1 MEPARWG
8 CSSALARL
16 AAAGAVRLATSLATA
31 LAVALAISLAVAGPA
46 RAGVVEP
53 PRADMI
59 VSDQSF
65 APAADDPR
73 WREVALTHIE
83 QAPVVWYRV
92 RFDADLTESFWMV
105 YLPFLYGGGQVSVNG
120 FPVAN
125 VTQATP
131 DLYVRWER
139 PFLLP
144 LPAGTLRAK
153 DNTLLIRLV
162 PAHAST
168 AAMMPQL
175 ALGPQ
180 AALQPMFDRRLFM
193 VRTVPVVTLV
203 SGLVVGALVLLIWYR
218 RRQEVLYGWFGLAAI
233 FWALRTTTFVFDSL
247 PAGAWA
253 LWRLLYFMSTGGF
266 IVVLAMFTLG
276 LAGWSRPLVTRLLL
290 GYWALGPVAFFV
302 GGHAFTSTYW
312 VAGLIPVGMG
322 LAMVAFVAAWR
333 RRSGETLAIAAAL
346 ALAFV
351 AGLHDYLVAD
361 SAAIVNAL
369 LPNWSDHRLFL
380 LHHAANVLLL
390 VMGILLAAR
399 FVRTLG
405 EVEAANRTLEARVQ
419 ERERQIS
426 ASYERIA
433 VLQREQ
439 AATDERQRIMQ
450 DLHDGLGSQLFTS
463 LSRAERGALDATAMS
478 DTLRSAIDQ
487 MRVALEALASEEQDF
502 GTAFGNFRFRWD
514 ARLRDCGL
522 KPVWQIDVDDAF
534 PAIAPH
540 DALQLLHIVQEA
552 LTNVVKHAR
561 ASTVTVR
568 MHHADGVL
576 SVDVLDDGVGGA
588 AAKPAGGSG
597 RGQSNM
603 AKRAQRLAGALEAD
617 FGAHGGRV
625 SLRMPLAGMPPGGLP
640 TPEPGPG
647 PGPVLP

>member
-1 MEPARWG
+1 MKPIRWAF
-8 CSSALARL
+8 CSAKARL
-16 AAAGAVRLATSLATA
+16 YAALTAALRAVPMTALLIAAA
-31 LAVALAISLAVAGPA
+31 AVASTAQ
-46 RAGVVEP
+46 AGVVQP
-53 PRADMI
+53 QRADLI

-65 APAADDPR
+65 APAVNDPR

-83 QAPVVWYRV
+83 RAPVVWYRV
-92 RFDADLTESFWMV
+92 QFDADLTESFWMV

-125 VTQATP
+125 VTQSTP
-131 DLYVRWER
+131 DLHVRWER

-168 AAMMPQL
+168 AAMMPRL

-193 VRTVPVVTLV
+193 VRTVPVVTVV

-233 FWALRTTTFVFDSL
+233 FWALRTTTFVFDAL
-247 PAGAWA
+247 AAGAWE

-266 IVVLAMFTLG
+266 IVVLAMFTLT
-276 LAGWSRPLVTRLLL
+276 LAGWSRPLITRLLL
-290 GYWALGPVAFFV
+290 GYWALGPVAYFV
-302 GGHAFTSTYW
+302 GGHAFTSKYW
-312 VAGLIPVGMG
+312 VAGLIPVGLG
-322 LAMVAFVAAWR
+322 LAAVAFVAAWR
-333 RRSGETLAIAAAL
+333 RRSGETLAIAGAL
-346 ALAFV
+346 ALAFG
-351 AGLHDYLVAD
+351 AGLHDYLVAGS
-361 SAAIVNAL
+361 SAFLNAL
-369 LPNWSDHRLFL
+369 LPNWPDHRLFM

-390 VMGILLAAR
+390 VMGTLLAVR

-405 EVEAANRTLEARVQ
+405 EVEAANRTLEARVK

-522 KPVWQIDVDDAF
+522 KPVWQIDMDDAT

-568 MHHADGVL
+568 MQHARGVL
-576 SVDVLDDGVGGA
+576 SVDVLDNGVGGA
-588 AAKPAGGSG
+588 AAKPAGSGG

-603 AKRAQRLAGALEAD
+603 AKRAQRLQGTLEAD
-617 FGAHGGRV
+617 FGPHGGRV
-625 SLRMPLAGMPPGGLP
+625 SLRMPLAEQAPDSPPASG
-640 TPEPGPG
+640 PEPA
-647 PGPVLP
+647 LP

>member
-1 MEPARWG
+1 MRPTRWG
-8 CSSALARL
+8 CSSVLAWRV
-16 AAAGAVRLATSLATA
+16 AAWVTRRGSMLATA
-31 LAVALAISLAVAGPA
+31 LALALGMGLLGVAGPA

-53 PRADMI
+53 LRADMI
-59 VSDQSF
+59 VSDQAA

-73 WREVALTHIE
+73 WREVTLTHIE

-92 RFDADLTESFWMV
+92 RFDADLTEAFWMV
-105 YLPFLYGGGQVSVNG
+105 YLPFFYGGGQVSVNG
-120 FPVAN
+120 VPVAN

-131 DLYVRWER
+131 ELHVRWER

-144 LPAGTLRAK
+144 LPAGTLRAQ
-153 DNTLLIRLV
+153 DNQLLVRLV
-162 PAHAST
+162 PAHDSAAS
-168 AAMMPQL
+168 MMPRL

-180 AALQPMFDRRLFM
+180 AALQPKFDRRLFL

-203 SGLVVGALVLLIWYR
+203 AGLVVGALVLLIWYR

-233 FWALRTTTFVFDSL
+233 FWALRTTTFVFDAL
-247 PAGAWA
+247 PAGVWQ

-266 IVVLAMFTLG
+266 IVVLAMFTLS
-276 LAGWSRPLVTRLLL
+276 LAGWSRPIVTRVLL
-290 GYWALGPVAFFV
+290 GYWALGPVAYFV
-302 GGHAFTSTYW
+302 GGHAFTASYW
-312 VAGLIPVGMG
+312 VAGLIPVGLG
-322 LAMVAFVAAWR
+322 LAVVAFVAAWR
-333 RRSGETLAIAAAL
+333 LRSGETLAIAAAL
-346 ALAFV
+346 ALAFG
-351 AGLHDYLVAD
+351 AGLHDYVVAGGSD
-361 SAAIVNAL
+361 FLDVL
-369 LPNWSDHRLFL
+369 PPNWADHRLFL
-380 LHHAANVLLL
+380 LHHAANLLLMVMGVLLA
-390 VMGILLAAR
+390 VR

-426 ASYERIA
+426 ASYARIA

-439 AATDERQRIMQ
+439 AATDERQRIMR

-463 LSRAERGALDATAMS
+463 LSRAERGALDPSAMS
-478 DTLRSAIDQ
+478 DTLRGAIDQ

-522 KPVWQIDVDDAF
+522 KPVWQMDLPDSM

-540 DALQLLHIVQEA
+540 DALQLLHIIQES

-568 MHHADGVL
+568 MHLAGDVL
-576 SVDVLDDGVGGA
+576 AVDVLDDGVGGA
-588 AAKPAGGSG
+588 AAQPSGGGG

-603 AKRAQRLAGALEAD
+603 AKRTQRLGGTLETE

-625 SLRMPLAGMPPGGLP
+625 SLRMRLADKPPDGAQAPDPGLA
-640 TPEPGPG
+640 
-647 PGPVLP
+647 LP

>member
-1 MEPARWG
+1 MKPARWG
-8 CSSALARL
+8 GSSMLSRP
-16 AAAGAVRLATSLATA
+16 AAAWAATLATTLALA
-31 LAVALAISLAVAGPA
+31 LAVALAAAGPA
-46 RAGVVEP
+46 QAGMVEP
-53 PRADMI
+53 LRADMI
-59 VSDQSF
+59 ASDHSVG
-65 APAADDPR
+65 PAVDDPR

-83 QAPVVWYRV
+83 RAPVVWFRV
-92 RFDADLTESFWMV
+92 RFDADLTEPFWMV

-125 VTQATP
+125 VTQTTP
-131 DLYVRWER
+131 DLYVRWEH

-153 DNTLLIRLV
+153 DNMLLIRLV
-162 PAHAST
+162 PAHDT
-168 AAMMPQL
+168 TQAMMPRL
-175 ALGPQ
+175 ALGPH
-180 AALQPMFDRRLFM
+180 AALQPLFDRRLFM

-233 FWALRTTTFVFDSL
+233 LWALRTTTFVFDAL
-247 PAGAWA
+247 PAGAWQ

-276 LAGWSRPLVTRLLL
+276 LAGWSRPLITRLLL
-290 GYWALGPVAFFV
+290 GYWALGPVAYFV
-302 GGHAFTSTYW
+302 GGHAFTSEVW

-322 LAMVAFVAAWR
+322 LAVVAFVAAWR
-333 RRSGETLAIAAAL
+333 RRSGETLAIASAL
-346 ALAFV
+346 ALAFG

-361 SAAIVNAL
+361 SSAL
-369 LPNWSDHRLFL
+369 LKALAPSWSDHRLFL
-380 LHHAANVLLL
+380 LHHAANVLLM
-390 VMGILLAAR
+390 VMGVLLAVR

-405 EVEAANRTLEARVQ
+405 EVEAANRTLEARVL

-426 ASYERIA
+426 ASYARIA

-439 AATDERQRIMQ
+439 AATDERQRIMR
-450 DLHDGLGSQLFTS
+450 DLHDGLGSQLFIS
-463 LSRAERGALDATAMS
+463 LSRAERGALDPSAVS
-478 DTLRSAIDQ
+478 DTLRGAIDQ

-522 KPVWQIDVDDAF
+522 KPVWQMDLPDAM

-540 DALQLLHIVQEA
+540 DALQILHIVQES

-568 MHHADGVL
+568 MQHAGGVL
-576 SVDVLDDGVGGA
+576 AVDVVDDGVGGA
-588 AAKPAGGSG
+588 ATKPASGGG

-603 AKRAQRLAGALEAD
+603 AKRTQRLGGTLETE

-625 SLRMPLAGMPPGGLP
+625 SLRMRLADTPPGGP
-640 TPEPGPG
+640 QAPEPGLA
-647 PGPVLP
+647 LP

>member
-1 MEPARWG
+1 MKPARWA
-8 CSSALARL
+8 CSSLLARL
-16 AAAGAVRLATSLATA
+16 AAASAARLAITLTFA
-31 LAVALAISLAVAGPA
+31 LAVALVVAGPA
-46 RAGVVEP
+46 QASVVVEP
-53 PRADMI
+53 LRADMI
-59 VSDQSF
+59 VSDQGF
-65 APAADDPR
+65 APAVNDPR

-92 RFDADLTESFWMV
+92 RFDADMTEPFWMV
-105 YLPFLYGGGQVSVNG
+105 YLPFLYGGGQVSLNG
-120 FPVAN
+120 LPVAH
-125 VTQATP
+125 VTQTTP
-131 DLYVRWER
+131 SLRVRWER

-144 LPAGTLRAK
+144 LPAGTLRTK
-153 DNTLLIRLV
+153 DNTLLMRVV
-162 PAHAST
+162 PAHANS
-168 AAMMPQL
+168 AAMMPRL

-180 AALQPMFDRRLFM
+180 AALQPMFDRRLFV

-233 FWALRTTTFVFDSL
+233 LWALRTTTFVFDAL
-247 PAGAWA
+247 PAGAWEF
-253 LWRLLYFMSTGGF
+253 WRLLYFMSTGGF
-266 IVVLAMFTLG
+266 IVVLALFTLG
-276 LAGWSRPLVTRLLL
+276 MAGWPRPLTTRLLL
-290 GYWALGPVAFFV
+290 GYWALGPVAYFV

-312 VAGLIPVGMG
+312 VAGLIPVGLG
-322 LAMVAFVAAWR
+322 LAVVAFVAAWR

-346 ALAFV
+346 ALAFG

-361 SAAIVNAL
+361 SSALVNAVA
-369 LPNWSDHRLFL
+369 PNWSDHRLFL

-390 VMGILLAAR
+390 VMGIVLAVR

-439 AATDERQRIMQ
+439 AATDERQRIMR

-463 LSRAERGALDATAMS
+463 LSRAERGALDHAAMS
-478 DTLRSAIDQ
+478 DTLRGAIDQ

-514 ARLRDCGL
+514 TRLRDCGL
-522 KPVWQIDVDDAF
+522 KPVWQMDPPDAM
-534 PAIAPH
+534 PSIAPH
-540 DALQLLHIVQEA
+540 DALQILHIVQES

-568 MHHADGVL
+568 MHHAGDML
-576 SVDVLDDGVGGA
+576 AVDVTDDGVGGA
-588 AAKPAGGSG
+588 AAKPAGAGG
-597 RGQSNM
+597 RGQLNM
-603 AKRAQRLAGALEAD
+603 ARRTQRLGGTLETE

-625 SLRMPLAGMPPGGLP
+625 SLRVRLAGELPGGLP
-640 TPEPGPG
+640 AHQPGPA
-647 PGPVLP
+647 LP

>member
-1 MEPARWG
+1 MSTALG
-8 CSSALARL
+8 STLARRL
-16 AAAGAVRLATSLATA
+16 STTLMAVLVVAATT
-31 LAVALAISLAVAGPA
+31 VAGPA
-46 RAGVVEP
+46 QARTVEP
-53 PRADMI
+53 LRADLV
-59 VSDQSF
+59 VSDQTV

-83 QAPVVWYRV
+83 RAPVVWYRV
-92 RFDADLTESFWMV
+92 RFDADLTEPFWMV

-120 FPVAN
+120 VPVAD
-125 VTQATP
+125 VTQTTP

-144 LPAGTLRAK
+144 LPAGTLRAT

-162 PAHAST
+162 PARASS
-168 AAMMPQL
+168 AAMMPRL

-180 AALQPMFDRRLFM
+180 ADLQPMFDRRLFM

-203 SGLVVGALVLLIWYR
+203 TGLVVGALVLLIWYR

-233 FWALRTTTFVFDSL
+233 FWALRTTTFIFDTL
-247 PAGAWA
+247 PAGVWEV
-253 LWRLLYFMSTGGF
+253 WRLLYFMSTGGF
-266 IVVLAMFTLG
+266 IIVLAMFTLA
-276 LAGWSRPLVTRLLL
+276 LAGWSRPLITRALL
-290 GYWALGPVAFFV
+290 GYWAMGPVAYFV
-302 GGHAFTSTYW
+302 GGPVFTSRWW
-312 VAGLIPVGMG
+312 VAGLIPVGLG
-322 LAMVAFVAAWR
+322 LAVVAFVAAWR

-346 ALAFV
+346 ALAFG
-351 AGLHDYLVAD
+351 AGLHDYLVAA
-361 SAAIVNAL
+361 SSPLINAL
-369 LPNWSDHRLFL
+369 LPNWPDHRLFL
-380 LHHAANVLLL
+380 LHHAANLLL
-390 VMGILLAAR
+390 MVMGTLLAVR

-514 ARLRDCGL
+514 ARLRECGL
-522 KPVWQIDVDDAF
+522 KPVWQVELPDAM

-568 MHHADGVL
+568 LHHAGGVL
-576 SVDVLDDGVGGA
+576 SADVVDDGVGGA
-588 AAKPAGGSG
+588 AAKPTGSGG

-603 AKRAQRLAGALEAD
+603 AKRAQRLGGTLGTE

-625 SLRMPLAGMPPGGLP
+625 SLRMPLADAPPAEPAAAEPRPGLP
-640 TPEPGPG
+640 
-647 PGPVLP
+647 